1 MKQKMNTYPLGRGA
15 TVLKGGPS
23 ALDIL
28 GKRMGVGEWAPPTG
42 IAKEVHEWLHER
54 AKSVLGKSGKTSQRT
69 AKAVAERCS
78 AISVCKA
85 FEHVDPRALALEMG
99 ILVDKGLVVE
109 FTLYGLPSFI
119 PVSYCSVEVVT
130 TRPLTQADIDNG

>member
-1 MKQKMNTYPLGRGA
+1 MEKLEDWT
-15 TVLKGGPS
+15 
-23 ALDIL
+23 
-28 GKRMGVGEWAPPTG
+28 PPTG
-42 IAKEVHEWLHER
+42 IAKEVYLWLHER
-54 AKSVLGKSGKTSQRT
+54 AKSV
-69 AKAVAERCS
+69 KAVRAIAERCS

-85 FEHVDPRALALEMG
+85 FGHVDPRALALEMG

-130 TRPLTQADIDNG
+130 TRPLTQADIDNA

>member
-1 MKQKMNTYPLGRGA
+1 MFRCDFPAMPAPPPNHCRLLDVQYPMEKLEDW
-15 TVLKGGPS
+15 T
-23 ALDIL
+23 
-28 GKRMGVGEWAPPTG
+28 PPTG
-42 IAKEVHEWLHER
+42 IAKEVYLWLHER
-54 AKSVLGKSGKTSQRT
+54 AKSV
-69 AKAVAERCS
+69 KAVRAIAERCS

-85 FEHVDPRALALEMG
+85 FGHVDPRALALEMG

>member
-1 MKQKMNTYPLGRGA
+1 MEKLE
-15 TVLKGGPS
+15 
-23 ALDIL
+23 D
-28 GKRMGVGEWAPPTG
+28 WAPPTG
-42 IAKEVHEWLHER
+42 IAKEVYLWLHER
-54 AKSVLGKSGKTSQRT
+54 AKSV
-69 AKAVAERCS
+69 KAVRAIAERCS

-85 FEHVDPRALALEMG
+85 FGHVDPRALALEMG